1 MAMKGT
7 MKMDHELHEVLKRWD
22 GKRVAYLQ
30 NQYTTQVADPAFF
43 NNLVIICFDDPNCE
57 NATTWLL
64 KYHVDSGNKLPQTSV
79 DDLLANCTKLT
90 HWEAKLHILQ
100 MLPSLEVSFGSMASV
115 ENFVRICLKESN
127 KFVRAWAYNGMYE
140 LKKYMPELQPE
151 VLFLCQKAME
161 TESPAVK
168 ARVNKVI
175 ARLQRNS

>member
-1 MAMKGT
+1 
-7 MKMDHELHEVLKRWD
+7 
-22 GKRVAYLQ
+22 
-30 NQYTTQVADPAFF
+30 
-43 NNLVIICFDDPNCE
+43 
-57 NATTWLL
+57 
-64 KYHVDSGNKLPQTSV
+64 
-79 DDLLANCTKLT
+79 
-90 HWEAKLHILQ
+90 

-140 LKKYMPELQPE
+140 LTKYMPELQPE

-175 ARLQRNS
+175 ARLQSNS